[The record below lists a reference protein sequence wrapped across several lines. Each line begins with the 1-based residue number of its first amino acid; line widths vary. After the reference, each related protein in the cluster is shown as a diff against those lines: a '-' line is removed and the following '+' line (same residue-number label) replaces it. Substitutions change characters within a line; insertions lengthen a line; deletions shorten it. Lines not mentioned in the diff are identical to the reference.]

1 MANSMIPLI
10 SYYPS
15 SQYMNTEGTTARSRQ
30 YITKNLVMTY
40 SLENINT
47 SSLVKGHDVD
57 PLHSSLQSF
66 NDERAVGVNDIVFR
80 VRNLFPS
87 YKYLVGTADPDNENA
102 TNIPQYFIPP
112 SFLIKTVT
120 LYFIYGDIKR
130 DSLLGQFIQRQT
142 AWPATVHNFVTAVK
156 GEILKCVPV
165 DWDGSYGS
173 TIEYTL
179 PNLIILPG
187 KTLYVLVE
195 YSHNEDQTASAMFYK
210 LTGTIN
216 CQIQASYYLV
226 SVDAKTIPGYPFTR
240 VATDIWTI
248 SPI

>member
-1 MANSMIPLI
+1 MANSIIPLI

-15 SQYMNTEGTTARSRQ
+15 SQYMNTEGTTTRSRQ
-30 YITKNLVMTY
+30 YITKNLTMSYNLGGGT
-40 SLENINT
+40 S
-47 SSLVKGHDVD
+47 SSLVKDHDVD

-66 NDERAVGVNDIVFR
+66 NDERAVGINSIVFR
-80 VRNLFPS
+80 VRNLFPG

-112 SFLIKTVT
+112 SLLIKTVT

-130 DSLLGQFIQRQT
+130 DSLLGQFIQHQT

-179 PNLIILPG
+179 PNMIILPG
-187 KTLYVLVE
+187 KSLYVLVE
-195 YSHNEDQTASAMFYK
+195 YSHNEDPTASSMFYK
-210 LTGTIN
+210 LTGSVN

-226 SVDAKTIPGYPFTR
+226 DVDAKTIPGYPFTR